1 MLADYPQYDGESLSN
16 DNTAEHEISYVNEIR
31 KPDGYRA
38 DYNDLATLGLMI
50 SSSLDI
56 SNISQVST
64 YVKRGIVGRAW
75 SGKQQLPSYQPLS
88 QKSSSTC

>member
-16 DNTAEHEISYVNEIR
+16 DSSTEHEISYVNEIR

-56 SNISQVST
+56 TNISQIST

-75 SGKQQLPSYQPLS
+75 TGRSSYRAINHLP
-88 QKSSSTC
+88 